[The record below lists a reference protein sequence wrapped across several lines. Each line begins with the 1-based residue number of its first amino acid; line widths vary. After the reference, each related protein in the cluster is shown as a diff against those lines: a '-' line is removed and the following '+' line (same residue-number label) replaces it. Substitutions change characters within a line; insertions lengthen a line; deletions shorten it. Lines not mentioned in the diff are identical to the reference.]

1 MTRRKLTVIALA
13 LVLVLGSAGVALAAY
28 HDTVGHWAEADI
40 NWATEQGY
48 LKGDGN
54 GYFRPEDTVTKAE
67 YVTGV
72 NRLINA
78 STRATIGFS
87 DVRSSDWYYDELA
100 KGVYNGI
107 IDDSRYNFEPNKA
120 ITRDEAARIIA
131 RAYKLTNYSEGATIF
146 RDYNSITYKGEVG
159 ALVAKN
165 VLHGWPDGNYYP
177 SKTLTRAEY
186 AKILRVSVR
195 NLGLPSKPTPVSTK
209 PVVTKPVS
217 STPSYWWYGYD
228 YSYGYYSCEVE
239 LSNLLSAIRRGE
251 EYLLLTETYTA
262 DSLDVLKKAVES
274 GRSTYNTYKDYKGD
288 YRYGYYGYRISPWN
302 YSTFSAFESAMKK
315 EYPNVFTTAQLR
327 EIYNNY
333 RDGRYYDGYYY
344 GYEINP
350 RNYTTLSSFERA
362 MKNAYGDRFTY
373 GEIKAIYEGRYE
385 YGYGY
390 YYGNYKYP
398 YYYDTCP
405 YQGTIDAA
413 TKKINDAIDGLV
425 KKTGVVKVTSITVSP
440 KTGEIEVGDTIQ
452 LTATI
457 KPANA
462 TNKKVTWKSSDES
475 VATVDKNGLV
485 TGIKEG
491 DVTITVT
498 TTDCDCK
505 LSAEA
510 KIKVIP
516 KTEEFDVT
524 YRFEQAEGTTEEL
537 PAEVTKL
544 VPERTKA
551 KKGTN
556 VTPTTPLETEVEVE
570 GGKWTFVKYTPEKA
584 DNISAD
590 VEFVGT
596 WSYEAAEPEPTTYK
610 ITITVTG
617 SNGETISDATVTV
630 TKDGAE
636 VSNLNEVEN
645 GTYSV
650 EVKREGYVTQT
661 KDVTV
666 EDDDVNVKFELV
678 ATEGTEKF
686 TVTFVVEDGMTAP
699 DAQEVES
706 GQKASEPTAPTKEG
720 YTFRG
725 WFAESSETAFDF
737 DTPITADITLTAKF
751 AENASGTG
759 SFDPIEDPTET
770 NDAGQ
775 PEPEISPGPTPGVEN
790 PVIPDD
796 PTTGSM

>member
-405 YQGTIDAA
+405 YQGTIDDA

-510 KIKVIP
+510 KIKVVP
-516 KTEEFDVT
+516 KTEDPVVTHRVTFVDEETVLYVQNVNAGDNATRPADPIKLGYSFEGWYKDSGFNTLFEF
-524 YRFEQAEGTTEEL
+524 TEEINADTTVYAKFTADEDQGPEAYNVTIIAQDRGL
-537 PAEVTKL
+537 EIENPNIIVTTFPEGNAISDYSKLPNGNYKVKVTKEGFYPAE
-544 VPERTKA
+544 E
-551 KKGTN
+551 N
-556 VTPTTPLETEVEVE
+556 
-570 GGKWTFVKYTPEKA
+570 FV
-584 DNISAD
+584 
-590 VEFVGT
+590 V
-596 WSYEAAEPEPTTYK
+596 
-610 ITITVTG
+610 
-617 SNGETISDATVTV
+617 NGA
-630 TKDGAE
+630 
-636 VSNLNEVEN
+636 
-645 GTYSV
+645 
-650 EVKREGYVTQT
+650 
-661 KDVTV
+661 DVTV
-666 EDDDVNVKFELV
+666 I
-678 ATEGTEKF
+678 
-686 TVTFVVEDGMTAP
+686 VEMTLGLGSVDP
-699 DAQEVES
+699 V
-706 GQKASEPTAPTKEG
+706 
-720 YTFRG
+720 
-725 WFAESSETAFDF
+725 
-737 DTPITADITLTAKF
+737 I
-751 AENASGTG
+751 SGTG
-759 SFDPIEDPTET
+759 LKVEPLEPKVEQPTPEQPKLPEAEVPVPEVPAPEGEQNPPVEEPIETPIEIPEVGSDIEEPQEEGEQET
-770 NDAGQ
+770 PPEQ
-775 PEPEISPGPTPGVEN
+775 PETPVEEVIDE
-790 PVIPDD
+790 PVEETEEDN
-796 PTTGSM
+796 